1 MKKGI
6 IMSICIILGLLSIF
20 YGFYVRRAASGTGF
34 YRVWIV
40 MGIGMFFVAA
50 LEYFEVFAKL
60 PFIIKMILT
69 AGVGIGLILVVVI
82 SGLVFS
88 NFDGKGEE
96 DIDYVIVLGAQMK
109 NSGPS
114 VALRYRLD
122 TAIDYL
128 KKNEKALCIVSG
140 GQGSNEPVSEAEGM
154 RAYMVERGIDESRI
168 IKEDKSINTKQNF
181 DYSMELVDLKDKK
194 VGIVTN
200 NFHAYRASKIAEKC
214 GLKNVSVI
222 AAGSVK
228 TYLPNNMFREVLA
241 VVKDF
246 IVGNI

>member
-1 MKKGI
+1 MARLAFTEYCYNIAGYIAK
-6 IMSICIILGLLSIF
+6 F
-20 YGFYVRRAASGTGF
+20 AAAMNG
-34 YRVWIV
+34 VDVI
-40 MGIGMFFVAA
+40 A
-50 LEYFEVFAKL
+50 FAG
-60 PFIIKMILT
+60 
-69 AGVGIGLILVVVI
+69 GVG
-82 SGLVFS
+82 
-88 NFDGKGEE
+88 
-96 DIDYVIVLGAQMK
+96 
-109 NSGPS
+109 
-114 VALRYRLD
+114 
-122 TAIDYL
+122 
-128 KKNEKALCIVSG
+128 
-140 GQGSNEPVSEAEGM
+140 
-154 RAYMVERGIDESRI
+154 ERGIDESRI